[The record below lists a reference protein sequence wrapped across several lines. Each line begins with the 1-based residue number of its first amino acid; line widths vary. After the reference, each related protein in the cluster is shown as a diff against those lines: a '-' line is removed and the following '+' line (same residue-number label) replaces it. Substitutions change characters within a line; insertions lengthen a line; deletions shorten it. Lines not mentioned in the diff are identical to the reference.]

1 GFRAERQSKLST
13 SGAED
18 TAAIFWFGVQ
28 HQPLVQ
34 VVHENTGLRGTSGVG
49 QGGHGKTLSLKSKR
63 PISEAESIVA
73 AIKSAAPVAEHVIT
87 VEKSLAAAMGSSLLD
102 AAAAKV
108 VKAANR
114 RVCLTRFKSRCG
126 SSFCD
131 SHRYPERTTIATTI
145 SRKLGR
151 IQLLKQIRSSRI
163 KWNYGFSVVTY
174 LVLLL
179 NRFYSFSYKLF

>member
-1 GFRAERQSKLST
+1 MGLEQNDKASFPPAEPKIQLLFFGLASNISHWSKWYTKIQVSEEQAV
-13 SGAED
+13 SAK
-18 TAAIFWFGVQ
+18 AA
-28 HQPLVQ
+28 
-34 VVHENTGLRGTSGVG
+34 
-49 QGGHGKTLSLKSKR
+49 SKR